1 MNWTKTPP
9 TKPGIYYWESGRK
22 EKRPVEV
29 YNHNGEL
36 IAFGRNVFDEAGGI
50 GGQWCGP
57 LVPVEEVEKAYR
69 EGWRDCLFS
78 DTIIDG
84 NYATSRARKIV
95 EGEV

>member
-9 TKPGIYYWESGRK
+9 TRSGAYLWRPSANDKSCVVEVTTDYYWQAGMATPLTK
-22 EKRPVEV
+22 
-29 YNHNGEL
+29 NTGGE
-36 IAFGRNVFDEAGGI
+36 
-50 GGQWCGP
+50 WCA
-57 LVPVEEVEKAYR
+57 LVPLEEVEKAYR